1 MSNFPNTTNLNIRVD
16 STLKQESD
24 MLFKDLGLNM
34 STAINMF
41 LTKCVKTS
49 SIPFKIEEPKPSKE
63 LKKVLKELDYMM
75 KHPEKYKS
83 YNSVEELFEELDN
96 DWALKIVVNVI
107 LEPDWLLVYQ
117 YINNELGLVLI
128 VTGIHSKLF

>member
-1 MSNFPNTTNLNIRVD
+1 MNSIPNTTNLNIRVD

-24 MLFKDLGLNM
+24 LLFKSLGLNM

-49 SIPFKIEEPKPSKE
+49 SIPFKIEEPKQSKE
-63 LKKVLKELDYMM
+63 LQRALKEVDYMM
-75 KHPEKYKS
+75 KHPDKYKS

-96 DWALKIVVNVI
+96 D
-107 LEPDWLLVYQ
+107 D
-117 YINNELGLVLI
+117 
-128 VTGIHSKLF
+128 

>member
-1 MSNFPNTTNLNIRVD
+1 MNSIPNTTNLNIRVD

-24 MLFKDLGLNM
+24 LLFKSLGLNM

-63 LKKVLKELDYMM
+63 LQKALKEVDYMI
-75 KHPEKYKS
+75 KHPDKYKS
-83 YNSVEELFEELDN
+83 YNSVEELFEKLDN
-96 DWALKIVVNVI
+96 D
-107 LEPDWLLVYQ
+107 D
-117 YINNELGLVLI
+117 
-128 VTGIHSKLF
+128 

>member
-1 MSNFPNTTNLNIRVD
+1 MENIPNTTNLNVRVD
-16 STLKQESD
+16 ATLKQESD
-24 MLFKDLGLNM
+24 MLFKNLGLNM

-63 LKKVLKELDYMM
+63 LVKALKEVDYMM
-75 KHPEKYKS
+75 KHPEKYKT

-96 DWALKIVVNVI
+96 D
-107 LEPDWLLVYQ
+107 
-117 YINNELGLVLI
+117 
-128 VTGIHSKLF
+128 

>member
-1 MSNFPNTTNLNIRVD
+1 MNSIPNTTNLNIRVD

-24 MLFKDLGLNM
+24 LLFKSLGLNM

-63 LKKVLKELDYMM
+63 LQKALKEVDYMM
-75 KHPEKYKS
+75 KHPDKYKS

-96 DWALKIVVNVI
+96 ND
-107 LEPDWLLVYQ
+107 
-117 YINNELGLVLI
+117 
-128 VTGIHSKLF
+128 

>member
-1 MSNFPNTTNLNIRVD
+1 MNSIPNTTNLNIRVD

-34 STAINMF
+34 TTAINMF

-63 LKKVLKELDYMM
+63 LKKALKELNYM
-75 KHPEKYKS
+75 KAHPEKYKS
-83 YNSVEELFEELDN
+83 YNSIEELFEALDIE
-96 DWALKIVVNVI
+96 D
-107 LEPDWLLVYQ
+107 
-117 YINNELGLVLI
+117 
-128 VTGIHSKLF
+128 